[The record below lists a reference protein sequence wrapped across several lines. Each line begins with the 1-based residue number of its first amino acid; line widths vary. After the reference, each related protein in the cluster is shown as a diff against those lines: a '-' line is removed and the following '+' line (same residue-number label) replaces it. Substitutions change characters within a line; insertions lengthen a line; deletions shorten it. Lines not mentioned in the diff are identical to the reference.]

1 VAEIFRR
8 RVEGLLRLHGDVAVA
23 GPVIAIADEA
33 LTGFGDHLGDRAHRQ
48 PATGG
53 EVDRGDFHGGESI
66 SATPATPDGRVFGV
80 TDLAPGRNVPTRF
93 GHPVGLVNLFGVE
106 LWERF
111 SFYGMLTIL
120 GYYLY
125 YSVADGGLGLPKT
138 TATGI
143 VGAYGGLV
151 YLSTVLGGW
160 VADRVLGMERTVF
173 YGGVVVM
180 CGHISLAILPGLT
193 GVAVGLVLI
202 ALGAGALKANA
213 SSLLGTLYDDGD
225 PRRDG
230 GFTLFYLGINLGA
243 FIGPLLTGL
252 LQTRLG
258 FHYGFGAA
266 AIGMA
271 LGLTQY
277 VMFRRNLGE
286 HGRTV
291 PHPLTH
297 SAFWRAAAV
306 AGVVL
311 GAIGIGFATGL
322 ITLANLSEVTT
333 ALIVLASIGYFTVML
348 TSDRVS
354 ATERTRVRAFIPLF
368 IANAVFWSLFQ
379 QIFTVLAVY
388 SDERM
393 NWSIFGWTAPSNW
406 IGSIEPVW
414 IIVLSPLFAVLWTRL
429 GRRAPTTPRKFAYG
443 VIGMG
448 VAFLLFL
455 SMAGTTGRSV
465 PVLLV
470 AAIMGVFA
478 VSELLLSP
486 IGLSV
491 TTQLAPNAFRAQMM
505 ALFFFSVG
513 LGTAMSGVLAR
524 YYDASHE
531 AAYFGIIGAA
541 AVVVGLVVWV
551 LAPRI
556 SRLMEGVH

>member
-1 VAEIFRR
+1 VNELSGRTDAS
-8 RVEGLLRLHGDVAVA
+8 
-23 GPVIAIADEA
+23 
-33 LTGFGDHLGDRAHRQ
+33 THR
-48 PATGG
+48 
-53 EVDRGDFHGGESI
+53 
-66 SATPATPDGRVFGV
+66 
-80 TDLAPGRNVPTRF
+80 TRF
-93 GHPVGLVNLFGVE
+93 GHPIGLINLFGVE

-125 YSVADGGLGLPKT
+125 YSVTEGGLGLPKA

-160 VADRVLGMERTVF
+160 MADRVLGMERTVF
-173 YGGVVVM
+173 YGGVIVM

-213 SSLLGTLYDDGD
+213 SSLLGTLYDKGD

-243 FIGPLLTGL
+243 FFGPLITGL
-252 LQTRLG
+252 LQTSLG

-266 AIGMA
+266 AVGMA

-277 VMFRRNLGE
+277 VVFRRNLGTF
-286 HGRTV
+286 GRTV
-291 PHPLTH
+291 PNPLTRQ
-297 SAFWRAAAV
+297 AFWRAAAV
-306 AGVVL
+306 AGAVL
-311 GAIGIGFATGL
+311 LAIVAGL
-322 ITLANLSEVTT
+322 ITGVVKLANLSQVTT
-333 ALIVLASIGYFTVML
+333 GLILIAAISYFTVML
-348 TSDRVS
+348 TSDRVD
-354 ATERTRVRAFIPLF
+354 AVERTRVRAFIPLF

-379 QIFTVLAVY
+379 QIFTVLAIY

-393 NWSIFGWTAPSNW
+393 NWSIFGWTAPSSW

-414 IIVLSPLFAVLWTRL
+414 IILLSPVFAVMWTKL

-448 VAFLLFL
+448 LAFLLFMA
-455 SMAGTTGRSV
+455 MAGTTGRSV
-465 PVLLV
+465 PVLFV
-470 AAIMGVFA
+470 VVVMAAFA
-478 VSELLLSP
+478 ISELLLSP

-505 ALFFFSVG
+505 ALYFFSVG

-524 YYDASHE
+524 YYDPAHE
-531 AAYFGIIGAA
+531 FAYFGIIGST
-541 AVVVGLVVWV
+541 AVVIGLIVWAI
-551 LAPRI
+551 APRI
-556 SRLMEGVH
+556 SLLMEGVH

>member
-1 VAEIFRR
+1 MT
-8 RVEGLLRLHGDVAVA
+8 DVARRTDPA
-23 GPVIAIADEA
+23 
-33 LTGFGDHLGDRAHRQ
+33 AHR
-48 PATGG
+48 
-53 EVDRGDFHGGESI
+53 
-66 SATPATPDGRVFGV
+66 
-80 TDLAPGRNVPTRF
+80 TRL
-93 GHPVGLVNLFGVE
+93 GHPIGLVNLFGVE

-125 YSVADGGLGLPKT
+125 YSSTDGGLGLPRA

-143 VGAYGGLV
+143 VGAYGGFV

-213 SSLLGTLYDDGD
+213 SSLLGTLYDQGD

-243 FIGPLLTGL
+243 FSGPLITGL
-252 LQTRLG
+252 LQTRFG

-277 VMFRRNLGE
+277 VVFRRNLGV

-291 PHPLTH
+291 PHPLSH
-297 SAFWRAAAV
+297 QAFWRAAAV
-306 AGVVL
+306 AAVVL
-311 GAIGIGFATGL
+311 AAIAAGFATGL
-322 ITLANLSEVTT
+322 VTLANLSQVTT
-333 ALIVLASIGYFTVML
+333 GLILLASVAYFTAML
-348 TSDRVS
+348 TSTRV
-354 ATERTRVRAFIPLF
+354 TTLERTRVRAFIPLF

-393 NWSIFGWTAPSNW
+393 NWSIFGWTAPSSW

-414 IIVLSPLFAVLWTRL
+414 IILLSPLFAVMWTKL

-448 VAFLLFL
+448 LAFLLFL
-455 SMAGTTGRSV
+455 PMAGSSGRSV
-465 PVLLV
+465 PVLV
-470 AAIMGVFA
+470 VMAIMAAFA

-505 ALFFFSVG
+505 ALYFFSVG

-524 YYDASHE
+524 YYDPAHE
-531 AAYFGIIGAA
+531 FAYFGLIGAA
-541 AVVVGLVVWV
+541 AVVVGLVVWA

>member
-1 VAEIFRR
+1 MAAIGQT
-8 RVEGLLRLHGDVAVA
+8 EGR
-23 GPVIAIADEA
+23 P
-33 LTGFGDHLGDRAHRQ
+33 
-48 PATGG
+48 G
-53 EVDRGDFHGGESI
+53 ER
-66 SATPATPDGRVFGV
+66 T
-80 TDLAPGRNVPTRF
+80 LF
-93 GHPVGLVNLFGVE
+93 GHPVGLANLFGVE
-106 LWERF
+106 LWERI

-125 YSVADGGLGLPKT
+125 YSVTEGGLELPKS

-160 VADRVLGMERTVF
+160 IADRLLGMERTVL

-180 CGHISLAILPGLT
+180 FGHIALAIVPGLA
-193 GVAVGLVLI
+193 GVAAGLVLV
-202 ALGAGALKANA
+202 ALGSGALKANA
-213 SSLLGTLYDDGD
+213 SSLLGTLYEKGD
-225 PRRDG
+225 ARCDG

-243 FIGPLLTGL
+243 FIGPLITGL
-252 LQTRLG
+252 LQTRMG

-277 VMFRRNLGE
+277 VAFRRNLGT

-291 PHPLTH
+291 PNPLPR
-297 SAFWRAAAV
+297 SAIGWV
-306 AGVVL
+306 VGVGVV
-311 GAIGIGFATGL
+311 GVVVIVVSFVTGMVKL
-322 ITLANLSEVTT
+322 SNLSQVTT
-333 ALIVLASIGYFTVML
+333 GVIVVASVTYFVVML
-348 TSDRVS
+348 TSAKV
-354 ATERTRVRAFIPLF
+354 AAVERTRVRAFIPLF

-414 IIVLSPLFAVLWTRL
+414 IILLSPFFAIMWTRL
-429 GRRAPTTPRKFAYG
+429 GNRAPSTPRKFAYG

-448 VAFLLFL
+448 LAFLLFL
-455 SMAGTTGRSV
+455 PMSGTTGKAV
-465 PVLLV
+465 PALLV
-470 AAIMGVFA
+470 VAIMAAFA

-491 TTQLAPNAFRAQMM
+491 TTKLAPEAFRAQMM
-505 ALFFFSVG
+505 ALYFFSVG
-513 LGTAMSGVLAR
+513 LGTSMSGVLAR
-524 YYDASHE
+524 YYEPANE
-531 AAYFGIIGAA
+531 FAYFGIIGGVAIL
-541 AVVVGLVVWV
+541 VGVIVFAM
-551 LAPRI
+551 APWI

>member
-1 VAEIFRR
+1 M
-8 RVEGLLRLHGDVAVA
+8 
-23 GPVIAIADEA
+23 
-33 LTGFGDHLGDRAHRQ
+33 
-48 PATGG
+48 
-53 EVDRGDFHGGESI
+53 
-66 SATPATPDGRVFGV
+66 
-80 TDLAPGRNVPTRF
+80 TDLAQTRDAPRTRF
-93 GHPVGLVNLFGVE
+93 GHPLGLVNLFGVE

-125 YSVADGGLGLPKT
+125 YSLTDGGLGLPKA

-143 VGAYGGLV
+143 VGAYGGFV

-160 VADRVLGMERTVF
+160 LADRVFGMERTVL

-180 CGHISLAILPGLT
+180 CGHISLAVLPGLT

-202 ALGAGALKANA
+202 ALGSGALKANA
-213 SSLLGTLYDDGD
+213 SSLLGTLYDQGD

-258 FHYGFGAA
+258 FHYGFGLA

-277 VMFRRNLGE
+277 VVFRRNLGD

-291 PHPLTH
+291 PHPLSH
-297 SAFWRAAAV
+297 KDFWRAAAV
-306 AGVVL
+306 AGAVL
-311 GAIGIGFATGL
+311 VAIVAGFATGL
-322 ITLANLSEVTT
+322 IKLHNLSQVTT
-333 ALIVLASIGYFTVML
+333 GLIVVAAVGYFAVLL
-348 TSDRVS
+348 TSERVS
-354 ATERTRVRAFIPLF
+354 ALERTRVRAFIPLF

-379 QIFTVLAVY
+379 QVFTVLAVY
-388 SDERM
+388 SDERI
-393 NWSIFGWTAPSNW
+393 NWSIFGWTAPSSW

-414 IIVLSPLFAVLWTRL
+414 IILLSPVFAILWTRL
-429 GRRAPTTPRKFAYG
+429 GRRAPTTPRKFALG
-443 VIGMG
+443 VIGVG
-448 VAFLLFL
+448 CAFLLFL
-455 SMAGTTGRSV
+455 PLAGTTGRSV
-465 PVLLV
+465 PVLAV
-470 AAIMGVFA
+470 VAIMGVFA

-491 TTQLAPNAFRAQMM
+491 TTQLAPEAFRSQMM
-505 ALFFFSVG
+505 ALYFFSVG
-513 LGTAMSGVLAR
+513 LGTAMSGVLAK
-524 YYDASHE
+524 YYDAESE
-531 AAYFGIIGAA
+531 ATYFGIIGAVA
-541 AVVVGLVVWV
+541 VAVGVVVWA